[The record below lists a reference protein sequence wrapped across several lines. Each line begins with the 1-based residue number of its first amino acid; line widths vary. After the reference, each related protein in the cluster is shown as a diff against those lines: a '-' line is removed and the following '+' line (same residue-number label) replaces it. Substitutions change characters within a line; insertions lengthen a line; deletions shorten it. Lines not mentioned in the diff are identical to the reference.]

1 MLVCYRLPGT
11 NELSVKDII
20 IRGGENIVSPVTNS
34 PRRLTIW
41 QDSISVENALYA
53 EQRVSEAAAVGVPH
67 ERLGEVV
74 AAVVYVKPQNRSQVT
89 EAALIATAG
98 KR

>member
-1 MLVCYRLPGT
+1 MVCYRLPGT

-20 IRGGENIVSPVTNS
+20 IRGGENIVNGPVTNL
-34 PRRLTIW
+34 PRKLTVW
-41 QDSISVENALYA
+41 QDSVSVENTLYA
-53 EQRVSEAAAVGVPH
+53 EQCVSEAAVVGVPH

-74 AAVVYVKPQNRSQVT
+74 AAVVYVKPENRGQVT
-89 EAALIATAG
+89 EAALIALAG